1 MSMMMMMM
9 IMVMNCFCGMVDQRK
24 AFSFISSHEHCQR
37 SSPLQMSD
45 TLQAGFQPVQN
56 LNLGFD
62 EWSCAVVITT
72 TLENSQQPQKLTWN
86 TLSPETHLQSDLTFF
101 LCCKKMFSI
110 CGKATWWEN
119 FCFQET
125 KDPLKIF
132 DQPRQLWNVIPGTI
146 LQSSEWH
153 QPVHKLHDNRY
164 PCFWGCQLI
173 NGKLYPWWIELL
185 EASSV
190 CREFVKCNC
199 IKFCT
204 GICIR
209 FKTDLQWTELCYCL
223 GPCPYSKS

>member
-1 MSMMMMMM
+1 M
-9 IMVMNCFCGMVDQRK
+9 K
-24 AFSFISSHEHCQR
+24 LR
-37 SSPLQMSD
+37 SSD
-45 TLQAGFQPVQN
+45 NHYTRKQPTATKVN
-56 LNLGFD
+56 MKYI
-62 EWSCAVVITT
+62 ITR
-72 TLENSQQPQKLTWN
+72 N
-86 TLSPETHLQSDLTFF
+86 TSTIRLTFF